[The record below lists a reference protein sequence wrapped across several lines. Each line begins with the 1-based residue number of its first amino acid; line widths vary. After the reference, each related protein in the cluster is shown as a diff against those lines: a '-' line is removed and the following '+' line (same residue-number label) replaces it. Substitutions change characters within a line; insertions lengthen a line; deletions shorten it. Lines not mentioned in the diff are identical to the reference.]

1 MTEAADLPRSVV
13 IAQRLQMLEI
23 EAAVQ
28 RAQLAAT
35 LAQWQRRSVLN
46 WVASAATSAAK
57 VAGGILATPTARWVL
72 TALLMR
78 LIRGRG

>member
-1 MTEAADLPRSVV
+1 VTDAAVPRPVI

-28 RAQLAAT
+28 RAHLAAT
-35 LAQWQRRSVLN
+35 MGQWQRRSALD

-57 VAGGILATPTARWVL
+57 VAGGILATPTARWIL